1 MDLGLFMMPLHDQR
15 RNFTEMLKQ
24 DREAVIIAD
33 RLNFSEV
40 WVGEHTS
47 CSCEPIAD
55 PLQFFA
61 SLIHAT
67 KQIKFA
73 TGVLNLPQQ
82 HPAHVAARVAQFDH
96 LSEGRYIMGVGP
108 GGLVSDMELYGTLG
122 KNTAEMTADS
132 IELMHQIW
140 ASDPPYDIH
149 GKYWDVVI
157 KDNIYPDLGF
167 GTMLKPY
174 QKPYPELA
182 ISVMSPSSK
191 TAYQAG
197 ARGWSMVSTNFTP
210 TRNIR
215 THWEQ
220 YVRGCES
227 VGARPDRNK
236 WRVARSLLVGDSD
249 AEVQDY
255 LAQEN
260 SSYLWYYD
268 YIVEDMKAFNLTKV
282 LKASDDTPDDQVTAR
297 SSMELMVTS
306 GSSKT
311 VLDKLVS
318 FVDEIG
324 GPFGTLLLTQKDWD
338 NPALHKRSMELLAT
352 EVMPKLRQH
361 CSTLSETV

>member
-15 RNFTEMLKQ
+15 RNFTELLKQ

-47 CSCEPIAD
+47 CSCEPISD

-73 TGVLNLPQQ
+73 SGVLNLPQQ

-122 KNTAEMTADS
+122 KNTAEMTTDS
-132 IELMHQIW
+132 IELIHKIW
-140 ASDPPYDIH
+140 SSDPPYDIQ
-149 GKYWDVVI
+149 GKYWNVVI
-157 KDNIYPDLGF
+157 KDNIYPSLGF

-174 QKPYPELA
+174 QQPYPELA

-191 TAYQAG
+191 TAFQAG
-197 ARGWSMVSTNFTP
+197 ARGWSMVSANFTP
-210 TRNIR
+210 AVHIR
-215 THWEQ
+215 SHWDQ
-220 YVRGCES
+220 YVLGCES
-227 VGARPDRNK
+227 VSVRPDRSK
-236 WRVARSLLVGDSD
+236 WRVARSVLVGDSD

-255 LAQEN
+255 LAQETN
-260 SSYLWYYD
+260 SYLWYYD

-282 LKASDDTPDDQVTAR
+282 LKSSPETPDDAITAR
-297 SSMELMVTS
+297 SSMDLMVLS
-306 GSSKT
+306 GSAKT
-311 VLDKLVS
+311 VLDKLVN

-324 GPFGTLLLTQKDWD
+324 GPFGTLLMTQKDWD
-338 NPALHKRSMELLAT
+338 HPALHKRSMELLAT

-361 CSTLSETV
+361 CSSFAEAV